1 MNFIRTIFPT
11 TEKLNYHKDIS
22 HYPDNVEIA
31 IRYFINKYPNHISYS
46 DIVNEFLL
54 LKEEQL
60 SFEIADLLYF
70 YLHQEHEKS
79 YETNIQ
85 LNRAILEIVKEI
97 TFDKIN
103 NFTVEISFENSTVF
117 IHVMDRLFSILREM
131 TFDER
136 DMIVFKNVIQLPM
149 KRNVFYR
156 FISDYYFILT
166 HLFKDSSGLEFFLQN
181 NKSDDEYLQ
190 EEIDELMDELKEKG
204 RI

>member
-1 MNFIRTIFPT
+1 MCFINTLFPT
-11 TEKLNYHKDIS
+11 TEKLNYHKAIS
-22 HYPDNVEIA
+22 HYPENVEIA
-31 IRYFINKYPNHISYS
+31 IRYFTKKYPYDISYM

-70 YLHQEHEKS
+70 YLRQEHEKS
-79 YETNIQ
+79 YETNIH
-85 LNRAILEIVKEI
+85 LKDAILEIVKKI
-97 TFDKIN
+97 TIEKIN
-103 NFTVEISFENSTVF
+103 TFKVEISFENSTVF

-131 TFDER
+131 DFNER
-136 DMIVFKNVIQLPM
+136 DIFILKNVIQLPM
-149 KRNVFYR
+149 KKKVFYR

-166 HLFKDSSGLEFFLQN
+166 HLFNDSSGLEFFLQN

-190 EEIDELMDELKEKG
+190 EEIDELMNELRGKG